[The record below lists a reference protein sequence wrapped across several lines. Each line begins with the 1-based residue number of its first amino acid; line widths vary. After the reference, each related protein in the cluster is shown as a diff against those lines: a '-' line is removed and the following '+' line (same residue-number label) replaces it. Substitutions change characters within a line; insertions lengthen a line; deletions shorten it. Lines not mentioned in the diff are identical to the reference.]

1 MPEAP
6 RQAMRALVYDRA
18 GEGDESGLGL
28 VIRDLD
34 VPEPGPGEASI
45 RVSAYGLNQ
54 ADILLMNNRHYT
66 RSDLPMR
73 LGYESSGIVAAVG
86 SGVTRF
92 KAGDR
97 VSTVPNIDGP
107 YSCANEY
114 ALAREEFTT
123 PWPEGWSA
131 AEAAGFWMQYLT
143 AYYPMKEIFP
153 VAAGDWVL
161 ITAASG
167 GTGLGAIR
175 IAKTLGARVIATTR
189 TSAKRDFLMEQGADA
204 TVATAE
210 EDVTAAIMSITGGEG
225 VRLISDGVGGGF
237 VAEYVNALAF
247 NGIAYVHGGL
257 SGTND
262 VSFPI
267 LSLVHRRAG
276 LYGYSL
282 INEVRDPESL
292 RRGIAFVTERIADG
306 RLGRP
311 VIDRVYPLEEAVAAY
326 ERMKAGLQRGK
337 IVVTL

>member
-1 MPEAP
+1 M
-6 RQAMRALVYDRA
+6 YDRL
-18 GEGDESGLGL
+18 GEGEDSELGL

-34 VPEPGPGEASI
+34 VPEPGPGEVRL

-54 ADILLMNNRHYT
+54 ADILLMSNRHYAI
-66 RSDLPMR
+66 SDLPMR
-73 LGYESSGIVAAVG
+73 LGYEASGVVEAVG
-86 SGVTRF
+86 PGVTRF
-92 KAGDR
+92 GVGDR
-97 VSTVPNIDGP
+97 VSTIPNIDGP

-153 VAAGDWVL
+153 VAEGDWVL

-175 IAKTLGARVIATTR
+175 IGKALGARVIATTR
-189 TSAKRDFLMEQGADA
+189 TSEKCAFLREQGADA
-204 TVATAE
+204 TIATAE
-210 EDVTAAIMSITGGEG
+210 EDMTAAIMSITGGEG
-225 VRLISDGVGGGF
+225 VRLVSDGVGGGF
-237 VAEYVNALAF
+237 VAQYVDALAF
-247 NGIAYVHGGL
+247 DGIAYVHGGL
-257 SGTND
+257 SGTNE

-267 LSLVHRRAG
+267 LPLVRRRAG

-282 INEVRDPESL
+282 INETRDPEAL
-292 RRGIAFVTERIADG
+292 RRGIGFVTELINSEA
-306 RLGRP
+306 LGRP
-311 VIDRVYPLEEAVAAY
+311 VIDRVYPLCEASAAY

-337 IVVTL
+337 IIIAV